1 MPADERLDSVY
12 DRAGFGA
19 SVPRGSRPALVVV
32 DLTRGFTEPGF
43 PSGADLTAEVT
54 ATAALVAEAR
64 RRNVPVIYTA
74 ISYTPAEADGDAIAW
89 LRKAPG
95 MRALREGSEAVDLD
109 PRIDQREGDHLV
121 LKKGASAFHGT
132 ALAALLTSLGTDT
145 VVVCGATTSGCVRAT
160 AVDAVQSGFNTLVVR
175 EACGDRARAPHD
187 AALFDLQA
195 KYADV
200 IGLDDALAYLSVPD
214 VRTLGQAALADLG
227 TVPATSRW
235 VRSGPVRLHVLDY
248 GPSDGVPVL
257 LLPGITS
264 PAVTMD
270 FVAREL
276 TDLVRPL
283 VLDVRGR
290 GLSDDAPNYDL
301 GSYATDVEAVVAGL
315 DLRDPILFG
324 HSMGARIAARAA
336 AGGLPLRGTV
346 LVDPPLSGPGRA
358 PYPTTLDAFL
368 GQLDQARRGTDADE
382 VARSWPRWPRREQEL
397 RARWLSSCSRTAI
410 AATHAGFESEDFFTD
425 WPRVPAPAYFLYG
438 GASPVVTAAGAA
450 EAAERNPAAE
460 FVEIPEAG
468 HMVFWDQPDAALAA
482 LREVLRKL
490 L

>member
-1 MPADERLDSVY
+1 MPVDESLDSVY

-32 DLTRGFTEPGF
+32 DLTRGFTEPAF

-64 RRNVPVIYTA
+64 RRGVPVIYTA
-74 ISYTPAEADGDAIAW
+74 ISYTPAEADGDAVAW

-95 MRALREGSEAVDLD
+95 MRALREGSDAVALD
-109 PRIDQREGDHLV
+109 PRLEQREGDHLI

-132 ALAALLTSLGTDT
+132 SLAALLTSLGTDT

-160 AVDAVQSGFNTLVVR
+160 AVDAAQSGFDTLVVR
-175 EACGDRARAPHD
+175 DACGDRAIGPHD

-200 IGLDDALAYLSVPD
+200 VGLDEALTYLGD
-214 VRTLGQAALADLG
+214 QDRRTLGQPALADLG
-227 TVPATSRW
+227 DVPATSRW
-235 VRSGPVRLHVLDY
+235 VTSGSVRLHVLDY
-248 GPSDGVPVL
+248 GPADGVPVL
-257 LLPGITS
+257 VLPGITS

-290 GLSDDAPNYDL
+290 GLSDDGAEYDL
-301 GSYATDVEAVVAGL
+301 ASYAADVDAVVDGL
-315 DLRDPILFG
+315 GLRDPILFG
-324 HSMGARIAARAA
+324 HSMGARIAARVATTR
-336 AGGLPLRGTV
+336 PLRGTV
-346 LVDPPLSGPGRA
+346 LADPPLSGPGRA

-397 RARWLSSCSRTAI
+397 RARWLSSCSRDAI
-410 AATHAGFESEDFFTD
+410 VATHAGFESEDFFDD
-425 WPRVPAPAYFLYG
+425 WPKVSAPTYFLYG

-450 EAAERNPAAE
+450 EAAERNPSAE
-460 FVEIPEAG
+460 FVEVPDAG
-468 HMVFWDQPDAALAA
+468 HMIFWDEPEAALSA
-482 LREVLRKL
+482 LREALRKL